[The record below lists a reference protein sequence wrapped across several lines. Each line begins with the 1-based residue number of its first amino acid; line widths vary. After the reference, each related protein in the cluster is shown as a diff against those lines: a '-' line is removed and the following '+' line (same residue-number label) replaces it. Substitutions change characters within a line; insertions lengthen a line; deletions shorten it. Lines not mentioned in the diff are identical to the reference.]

1 MTLIRKT
8 ARRSRMRGHLSFEI
22 PAVCLLFLAFS
33 FLSADMGYMLYGAD
47 FNDRACRD
55 AARAAAQSINLTEA
69 IRKVNGVLRTHR
81 GNPLVMS
88 GPALYG
94 PVVYQDYGGAPPA
107 QTSPFV
113 TVTTTTTIN
122 LPFAPISIIG
132 GATFGASGNMAFTQ
146 SYTFPIVRAK

>member
-1 MTLIRKT
+1 MNKRNSAVVKERRK
-8 ARRSRMRGHLSFEI
+8 GHLSFEV
-22 PAVCLLFLAFS
+22 PVMSMLFLVFS
-33 FLSADMGYMLYGAD
+33 FLSADMGYVLYGAD

-55 AARAAAQSINLTEA
+55 AARAAAQSTNLTEA
-69 IRKVNGVLRTHR
+69 IKKVNAVLQSHK

-94 PVVYQDYGGAPPA
+94 PVVYQDFGGAPPA

-122 LPFAPISIIG
+122 LPFNPIRFD
-132 GATFGASGNMAFTQ
+132 GATFGASGNMSFTQ
-146 SYTFPIVRAK
+146 SYTYPIVRFK